1 MTRMP
6 LESKTKVF
14 TSASAPSAGI
24 SWPFQ
29 RKVTPAALPILATI
43 SRVARTEAW
52 AGAMSVSWLTV
63 WPSARTEIQE
73 VSVARITKVR
83 GAVGFAEGGGFF
95 ARGRTV
101 TSLLSSAS
109 AGGGGGGR
117 GRGGG
122 VGGGGNWEGR
132 GRRGPRGGGGA
143 GKGGPI
149 SGAGGGGGG

>member
-6 LESKTKVF
+6 LESKMKVF

-24 SWPFQ
+24 SLPFQ
-29 RKVTPAALPILATI
+29 RKMTPAALPILATI
-43 SRVARTEAW
+43 LRGARAEAW
-52 AGAMSVSWLTV
+52 GAGAMSVSWLTV

-109 AGGGGGGR
+109 AGGGVAGAE
-117 GRGGG
+117 
-122 VGGGGNWEGR
+122 VGG
-132 GRRGPRGGGGA
+132 
-143 GKGGPI
+143 
-149 SGAGGGGGG
+149 